1 MIEANSQSTASQD
14 ALIILSDEDS
24 CGDTRLSQGVDTSSG
39 PLSFS
44 GLISASKQKDQ
55 EKKVQELPYPAFP
68 TVSHVLQK
76 GKSRRVDFKW
86 V

>member
-1 MIEANSQSTASQD
+1 MLAAAKKQAEIIEANSQSTASQD

-24 CGDTRLSQGVDTSSG
+24 CDTRLSQGGDASSG

-44 GLISASKQKDQ
+44 NLINASKQKDQ

-68 TVSHVLQK
+68 SVSHVLQK
-76 GKSRRVDFKW
+76 GM
-86 V
+86 